1 MLILAGPFIQLTYYL
16 GKKKKTDKIEPV
28 ESYFCIIDAFK
39 SI

>member
-16 GKKKKTDKIEPV
+16 GKKKTDKIEPV